1 MTPVD
6 PPAHPAP
13 PFVSTTGGDSA
24 GPVTAPGSAPAPLP
38 RHVLERVRLRDP
50 EALGEFYDRYV
61 DRVFG
66 LALRLLGD
74 RVAAEDITSEVFLK
88 VHRAAAQLDASRD
101 PAPWLAAITTNAC
114 RDLWRSGLHRMSRRS
129 DSIEDAPGLAERLT
143 RGVDEPERDALAS
156 ERERLVREAI
166 EALPENLRVAV
177 VLHDYEGLDHLEVAK
192 ITGIEHA
199 AARKRYSRA
208 LEALGKTLK
217 EKLG

>member
-1 MTPVD
+1 
-6 PPAHPAP
+6 
-13 PFVSTTGGDSA
+13 
-24 GPVTAPGSAPAPLP
+24 
-38 RHVLERVRLRDP
+38 VLERVRAHDP
-50 EALGEFYDRYV
+50 QALGEFYDRYV

-66 LALRLLGD
+66 LALRLLGE
-74 RVAAEDITSEVFLK
+74 RAVAEDITSEVFLK

-114 RDLWRSGLHRMSRRS
+114 RDLWRSGAHRMNRRS
-129 DSIEDAPGLAERLT
+129 DSLEDAPGLAERLT
-143 RGVDEPERDALAS
+143 RGQDEPEREALAR
-156 ERERLVREAI
+156 EREGLVRQAI

-208 LEALGKTLK
+208 LEALGRSLK
-217 EKLG
+217 ETLG